1 MTFSSDNPDQL
12 LYLFNRR
19 DNRAFGMV
27 YRKLYRELYLYADKL
42 FSSIDL
48 QPEDAIQNIMTDI
61 WKRHSVQFT
70 SLEYIKTFCFIALKN
85 AYKNH
90 LRHKGHQQRY
100 ELENKIEQEF
110 PTAIKQIEEYAALYE
125 ALLFLPSNNAIVIRM
140 YLEGYKPE
148 EIAST
153 LNIALQ
159 TVYNRRREAILIL
172 KKHLIK

>member
-19 DNRAFGMV
+19 DTRAFGIV
-27 YRKLYRELYLYADKL
+27 YRKIYRELYLYADKL
-42 FSSIDL
+42 FSSLDVL
-48 QPEDAIQNIMTDI
+48 PEDAIQNIMTDI
-61 WKRHSVQFT
+61 WKRHSIQFT

-90 LRHKGHQQRY
+90 FRHRGHQQRY

-110 PTAIKQIEEYAALYE
+110 SASIKQIEEYAALYE
-125 ALLFLPSNNAIVIRM
+125 ALQFLPADKATVIRM

-148 EIAST
+148 EIASL

-172 KKHLIK
+172 KKHLVK